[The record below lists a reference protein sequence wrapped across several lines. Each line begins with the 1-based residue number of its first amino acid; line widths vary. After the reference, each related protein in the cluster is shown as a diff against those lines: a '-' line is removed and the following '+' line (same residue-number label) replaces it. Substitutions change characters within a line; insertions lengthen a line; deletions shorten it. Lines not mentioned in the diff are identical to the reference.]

1 MLGSGV
7 AVVGMATALAIAPDL
22 PARWRREQEASAEL
36 RPIPWRNKVLAS
48 VGYMAMVK
56 YQLRRLGRGQPSR
69 PKVAPALAL
78 ACQQWQTLRG
88 NARYRRWIKGR
99 PVFTG

>member
-1 MLGSGV
+1 MVTGEF
-7 AVVGMATALAIAPDL
+7 AATRWWSRCLAAGGGRRHGHCAGHRPDL
-22 PARWRREQEASAEL
+22 PARWHREQAASAEL

-69 PKVAPALAL
+69 PKIAPALAL
-78 ACQQWQTLRG
+78 ACQQWQTLL
-88 NARYRRWIKGR
+88 AT
-99 PVFTG
+99 PL